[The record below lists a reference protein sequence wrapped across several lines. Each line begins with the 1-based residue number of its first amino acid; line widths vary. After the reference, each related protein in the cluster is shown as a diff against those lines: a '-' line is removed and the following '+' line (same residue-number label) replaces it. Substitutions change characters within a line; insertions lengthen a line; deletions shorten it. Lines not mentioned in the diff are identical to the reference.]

1 VLIGCRAPEEVAE
14 DVRLANLDV
23 PDALW
28 EELA

>member
-1 VLIGCRAPEEVAE
+1 VGCRTPEEVAQN
-14 DVRLANLDV
+14 VQLSSLAV